1 MNKPYF
7 QKWCIANVSM
17 TFPKLKGC
25 VETENRKRFIMPRQR
40 FKPLNNNL
48 QFKFLGYHEPLFEI
62 TEES

>member
-7 QKWCIANVSM
+7 QKWCIANVPM

-25 VETENRKRFIMPRQR
+25 VETENRKRFIMPGQR

>member
-7 QKWCIANVSM
+7 MKWCIANVAMS
-17 TFPKLKGC
+17 FPKLKGC
-25 VETENRKRFIMPRQR
+25 VETENRKRFIMPGQR

-48 QFKFLGYHEPLFEI
+48 KFKFLGYHEPLFEI